1 MVDRRRIQRL
11 EKQILQTV
19 APLVSY
25 GLKDPRL
32 QFVTVTGVTL
42 ARDLSVAH
50 VRWSVLD
57 VATQRSKAEHALV
70 DARGAIQQSLGKA
83 MTTRTLPHLEFH
95 YDESIEKAARVD
107 EILIHLE
114 KERAER
120 HPKSETDTDTES
132 APNADQSAD
141 DDPGA
146 DPAT

>member
-19 APLVSY
+19 APLISY

-57 VATQRSKAEHALV
+57 AATQRSKAEHALV

-120 HPKSETDTDTES
+120 QPQSETDTNES
-132 APNADQSAD
+132 EPDADESSAD
-141 DDPGA
+141 EPGA

>member
-1 MVDRRRIQRL
+1 MVDHRRIQRL

-32 QFVTVTGVTL
+32 EFVTVTGVSL

-57 VATQRSKAEHALV
+57 PATQRSKAEHALV
-70 DARGAIQQSLGKA
+70 DARGAIQQSLGRA
-83 MTTRTLPHLEFH
+83 MSTRTLPHLEFH

-107 EILIHLE
+107 EILIKLE
-114 KERAER
+114 KERAARQPE
-120 HPKSETDTDTES
+120 PPAESTEETETSGEDSVEESGDT
-132 APNADQSAD
+132 
-141 DDPGA
+141 PGEG
-146 DPAT
+146 